1 MIQIQFKQEQIDI
14 QRVLKPDLTI
24 PTNSK
29 HTSKHPCT
37 ALHPILQ
44 LQQNTKKKKKTITK
58 LKNHYFATTKFLG
71 FRWHKKRP
79 TKNSKQQSKFKGQRR
94 KLQRKVRKRGHSRI
108 SSGVENW
115 RRPVGL
121 LLNFPLPIVPF
132 QSQPTLRY
140 DFSNSILLL
149 LRSDYLFMRLLKFER
164 TTKRRCT
171 LHPLSLYSKFQK
183 P

>member
-1 MIQIQFKQEQIDI
+1 M
-14 QRVLKPDLTI
+14 
-24 PTNSK
+24 
-29 HTSKHPCT
+29 
-37 ALHPILQ
+37 
-44 LQQNTKKKKKTITK
+44 
-58 LKNHYFATTKFLG
+58 KNHYFATTKFLG

-171 LHPLSLYSKFQK
+171 LHPLFPLFEIPKTLVKLHTNSGDKKIIYYLYINFKGHLV
-183 P
+183 

>member
-1 MIQIQFKQEQIDI
+1 MKTVTQIQFK
-14 QRVLKPDLTI
+14 TI
-24 PTNSK
+24 TDRYSETSQARSNNPNKFQTHIKTSMHRPSSHSTASTK
-29 HTSKHPCT
+29 H
-37 ALHPILQ
+37 
-44 LQQNTKKKKKTITK
+44 KKKKKTITK

-121 LLNFPLPIVPF
+121 LLNFPLPIVSF
-132 QSQPTLRY
+132 NRTNATLR
-140 DFSNSILLL
+140 FSNPILLL
-149 LRSDYLFMRLLKFER
+149 VFVPLRSANLWDY
-164 TTKRRCT
+164 
-171 LHPLSLYSKFQK
+171 
-183 P
+183 